1 MGYIMSQESFDAML
15 DELSSTYRI
24 WAPVNKVGEGRHTD
38 TDVVRYDFVSSVKE
52 IEWEKKS
59 DYAFKEILTPL
70 SQTLFFFTEDEVK
83 EANRDVKDVLVFFRS
98 CDMHALKRQDDIYLH
113 NGKERDYFYDQ
124 MRQHVHFV
132 LMGCSHSYQECFCV
146 DMGSNQTKDGYVFS
160 FDIID
165 GTIHSDVKDE
175 TFNNVFKKY
184 ASQEKDVTPQYVT
197 ENDVHVTIP
206 NEIPLSIYK
215 SDMWDEYKT
224 RCIGCGRCNFVCPTC
239 TCYTMQDI
247 YYTDN
252 GKVGERRRVC
262 ASCMVDGYTNVA
274 GGGQY
279 RRDQGER
286 MRFKVL
292 HKVYNH
298 RQRFGYDMCVGCG
311 RCTDVCPEYISMAA
325 AINKLNKTVEEL
337 KNE

>member
-1 MGYIMSQESFDAML
+1 MGYIMSQESFDAIL

-38 TDVVRYDFVSSVKE
+38 TDIVRYDFVSSVKE
-52 IEWEKKS
+52 IEWKKKS

-70 SQTLFFFTEDEVK
+70 SQTLFFFTEDQVK
-83 EANRDVKDVLVFFRS
+83 EANREYKDVLVFLRS

-113 NGKERDYFYDQ
+113 NGQESDYFYEQ

-132 LMGCSHSYQECFCV
+132 LMGCSHSYDECFCV

-160 FDIID
+160 FDMID
-165 GTIHSDVKDE
+165 GNVHSDVKE
-175 TFNNVFKKY
+175 ASMVAVFDKY
-184 ASQEKDVTPQYVT
+184 ASQKTAITPQYVT
-197 ENDVHVTIP
+197 ENDVRVTVP
-206 NEIPLSIYK
+206 TESPLSIYK

-239 TCYTMQDI
+239 TCFTMQDI

-279 RRDQGER
+279 RKDQGER

-292 HKVYNH
+292 HKVYDH
-298 RQRFGYDMCVGCG
+298 RQRFGHDMCVGCG